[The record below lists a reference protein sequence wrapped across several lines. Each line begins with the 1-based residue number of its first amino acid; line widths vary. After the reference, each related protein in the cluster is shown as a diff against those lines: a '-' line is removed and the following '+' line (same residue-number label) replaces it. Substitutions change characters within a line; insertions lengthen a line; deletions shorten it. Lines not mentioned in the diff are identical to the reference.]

1 MKPRRLRSIF
11 RSLLLATAGS
21 GALACAAGAASTAS
35 GSHAKAQAIAH
46 GSDCFS
52 CHAIDHKIVGPSFD
66 AVAKRYAG
74 KPGAENTLVAAVK
87 QGHVGTWGNVPMP
100 PHPKLPDLQIK
111 EIVAWILSRK
121 PTPPSGQK
129 EAAKAYSYKL
139 DGKTVET
146 HFPIFKPGT
155 HKVTADI
162 FRGYELYNSYCFRCH
177 GEDATGSEY
186 APDLRRSLDNGM
198 TEQQFLTIA
207 MEGRKAK
214 GMPSWAGFFSPHE
227 IDVIYQYV
235 KARALDV
242 VKVGTPPE

>member
-1 MKPRRLRSIF
+1 MKLRLRSGLQ
-11 RSLLLATAGS
+11 SVLLASAVS
-21 GALACAAGAASTAS
+21 AVLACAAGAAPAES
-35 GSHAKAQAIAH
+35 GKEAKQALAIAH

-52 CHAIDHKIVGPSFD
+52 CHAVDHKIVGPAFD
-66 AVAKRYAG
+66 AVARKYAG
-74 KPGAENTLVAAVK
+74 KPGAENMLVMAVK
-87 QGHVGTWGNVPMP
+87 KGHVGTWGNVPMP
-100 PHPKLPDLQIK
+100 PHPQLTDAQIRQV
-111 EIVAWILSRK
+111 VAWILSLK
-121 PTPPSGQK
+121 PQKPSAQQ
-129 EAAKAYSYKL
+129 EAAKTYTYKV
-139 DGKTVET
+139 DGKSVET

-198 TEQQFLTIA
+198 TKQQFVTIA

-235 KARALDV
+235 KARALKV
-242 VKVGTPPE
+242 VAVGRPPE